1 MQSLFSTN
9 AVLILLYHS
18 NSIVIFMQMFA
29 CYSRCSQSV
38 AAYKNFITFWKV
50 TNEDVI
56 EIINGNMC
64 EEMSNIS
71 GEKLKF
77 HFHYFLSNSEKSKS
91 EVTRYARDTPL
102 HMAVRKNQLAMVEI
116 LLSKG
121 VNVSSKQTMTPFFI
135 PLFAPT
141 FWFLHQFFAFFL
153 FFYFFTPIFCFF
165 YFFTFLHQFF
175 FTVLHQFFIFGVLN
189 WCRQKQIKK
198 MNVHNLA
205 HLNYFLMT
213 SFISF

>member
-141 FWFLHQFFAFFL
+141 FWFFTPIFCFFL

-165 YFFTFLHQFF
+165 
-175 FTVLHQFFIFGVLN
+175 FIFLLFYTN
-189 WCRQKQIKK
+189 F
-198 MNVHNLA
+198 
-205 HLNYFLMT
+205 FLLFYT
-213 SFISF
+213 NFLYLVF